1 MSTRHRLG
9 WVNQPS
15 TAPSP
20 ADGLVGRAIPT
31 RINQL
36 SNEDALKCLDTSPLG
51 LSTAEAQRRLHAYGP
66 NRIEKGQGEF
76 FLVSFLK
83 QCTHFFALILWVAA
97 ALAFF
102 AEWSAPGQGM
112 AKVGAAIVIVIL
124 VSSVFSF
131 WQEYRAE
138 QTLAGLRRLLPQRA
152 DVLREGKAVELTI
165 EQLVPGDIVLLEQ
178 GDHIPADCRLI
189 EAFSVQVNS
198 AVITGE
204 SLSTI
209 REAGPS
215 NADDLLHSS
224 NILLAGTSMVS
235 GQAKAIVL
243 ATGMHTEFG
252 KIAHL
257 SGTAAGAVSPLRKE
271 IEHLSRWIGF
281 LSVLI
286 GVLFFAGG
294 RFRGVPFWDAFI
306 FAIGIIVAMVPE
318 GLLPT
323 LTLALVLATQ
333 RMATRHVLIRHLPSV
348 GTLGSTTV
356 ICTDKTGTLTQ
367 NRMIVKQLFLG
378 EHPYAFDPSMPPH
391 PLAESYLPF
400 FLVAGLCHDLREG
413 QHLGA
418 PLFLG
423 DPMEI
428 ALADM
433 ALTVLPTTYKSERV
447 HELPFDTDRMRMSTV
462 HATPDGSILY
472 CKGAPESIA
481 PLCSQVL
488 TNRERRPFTPQLRS
502 TILAAQNAMAE
513 QGLRVLA
520 LAYRPLDSQWTAEG
534 LEQDL
539 VWAGLVGVQDPPRP
553 EVQGA
558 LRKCREAGVRVIMTT
573 GDHPRTALAIARE
586 VGLVQSP
593 RPAVITGEAL
603 RHLSEIELRQ
613 VLDSSE
619 VIFARI
625 AADQKLRIVEALKQ
639 QGHVVAVTGD
649 GVNDAPALKNAH
661 VGVAMGIMGTDVAKE
676 AADVVLLDDNFASI
690 VNAIEEGRAVFEN
703 IRKFLTYILAHNVP
717 ELVPLTPSQIL
728 SIDMGTDSLTA
739 HGLGVE
745 TPDPHIMRGPP
756 RSQGDRLFSPALAL
770 RAYLFLG
777 PVEAIAA
784 MATFFFVLYGSGW
797 AYGEAL
803 APRHPL
809 YLQATTACLSAVIVM
824 QIVNVFLCRSTT
836 RSLWSIGLRGNP
848 LILWGVVLEV
858 ALILLIDYAP
868 WGNIVFGTAPISG
881 RVWLFVMPFAVALL
895 VLEELRKWLVR
906 GWMNSHGS
914 PLRGHPVDR
923 CAQDG

>member
-1 MSTRHRLG
+1 
-9 WVNQPS
+9 V
-15 TAPSP
+15 
-20 ADGLVGRAIPT
+20 
-31 RINQL
+31 
-36 SNEDALKCLDTSPLG
+36 
-51 LSTAEAQRRLHAYGP
+51 
-66 NRIEKGQGEF
+66 
-76 FLVSFLK
+76 
-83 QCTHFFALILWVAA
+83 ILWVAA

-112 AKVGAAIVIVIL
+112 AKVGYAIVVVIL
-124 VSSVFSF
+124 VSGVFSF
-131 WQEYRAE
+131 WQEYRVE
-138 QTLAGLRRLLPQRA
+138 QTLAALRRFLPQQA
-152 DVLREGKAVELTI
+152 DVLRDGTAVRLSI
-165 EQLVPGDIVLLEQ
+165 EQLVPGDLVLLEQ

-189 EAFSVQVNS
+189 EAFSVRVDD

-204 SLSTI
+204 SLSQA
-209 REAGPS
+209 REAGPCH
-215 NADDLLHSS
+215 ADDLLHSR

-235 GQAKAIVL
+235 GQAKAVIF
-243 ATGMHTEFG
+243 ATAMQTEFG

-257 SGTAAGAVSPLRKE
+257 TGTTGRTVSPLLEE
-271 IEHLSRWIGF
+271 IAHLSRWIGI

-286 GVLFFAGG
+286 GVLFFGVG
-294 RFRGVPFWDAFI
+294 RFTGVPFWDAFI

-323 LTLALVLATQ
+323 MTLALVLATQ
-333 RMATRHVLIRHLPSV
+333 RMARRNVLIRHLPSV

-367 NRMIVKQLFLG
+367 NRMLVQQLFLG
-378 EHPYAFDPSMPPH
+378 EQQYTFDPSLPPH

-400 FLVAGLCHDLREG
+400 FLAAGLCHDLREG

-433 ALTVLPTTYKSERV
+433 AQTVLPATAKPERIY
-447 HELPFDTDRMRMSTV
+447 ELPFDTDRMRMSTV
-462 HATPDGSILY
+462 HAATDGAQLY

-481 PLCSQVL
+481 PLCSRVL
-488 TNRERRPFTPQLRS
+488 LADGEPRPFTPQLRS
-502 TILAAQNAMAE
+502 RILAAQNAMAE
-513 QGLRVLA
+513 QGLRVMA
-520 LAYRPLDSQWTAEG
+520 LAYRPLDSQWTPEA

-539 VWAGLVGVQDPPRP
+539 VWAGLVGVQDPPRR

-586 VGLVQSP
+586 VGLVQSASP
-593 RPAVITGEAL
+593 SVITGEML
-603 RHLSEIELRQ
+603 RHLSEIDLRR
-613 VLDSSE
+613 LLESSE

-625 AADQKLRIVEALKQ
+625 GADQKLRIVEALKQ

-676 AADVVLLDDNFASI
+676 AADMVLLDDNFASI

-703 IRKFLTYILAHNVP
+703 MRKFLTYILAHNVP
-717 ELVPLTPSQIL
+717 ELVPYLAFSLFAIPLPLTPIQIL

-739 HGLGVE
+739 LGLGVE
-745 TPDPHIMRGPP
+745 APDPLVMRRPP
-756 RSQGDRLFSPALAL
+756 RSHGDRLFSASLAL

-777 PVEAIAA
+777 VIEAIAA
-784 MATFFFVLYGSGW
+784 MATFFLVLSGAGW
-797 AYGEAL
+797 AYGQAL
-803 APRHPL
+803 APSHPL

-824 QIVNVFLCRSTT
+824 QIVNVFLCRSAT
-836 RSLWSIGLRGNP
+836 RSIWSIGLVGNP

-858 ALILLIDYAP
+858 GLIGLIDYTA
-868 WGNIVFGTAPISG
+868 WGNVIFGTAPISG

-906 GWMNSHGS
+906 
-914 PLRGHPVDR
+914 R
-923 CAQDG
+923 